1 MNNFKSKILIFAII
15 FVPITISLGLWQIER
30 ANEKKVIIS
39 NYDKLLVS
47 TPITLQKEQPLENWQ
62 PIETVGAYQDLVIYE
77 DNAINSGKAG
87 FKVYHLFQNG
97 DGTFIFVH
105 RGFIE
110 RNLIKNNLPVFGI
123 CLGHQLLALTLGA
136 KTAKMKLGHRG
147 ANHPVK
153 NLVEDKVEITSQ
165 NHGFEVIKRDLPKKI
180 KITHQSL
187 FDNSIEGIQLKNK
200 PVFSVQYHPESN
212 PGPQDSVY
220 LFKQFITSM
229 KKNVKKKR
237 Y

>member
-47 TPITLQKEQPLENWQ
+47 TPIALQKEQPLENWQ

-110 RNLIKNNLPVFGI
+110 RNLIKNNLPRI
-123 CLGHQLLALTLGA
+123 DT
-136 KTAKMKLGHRG
+136 
-147 ANHPVK
+147 PVGKK
-153 NLVEDKVEITSQ
+153 N
-165 NHGFEVIKRDLPKKI
+165 IKG
-180 KITHQSL
+180 TT
-187 FDNSIEGIQLKNK
+187 
-200 PVFSVQYHPESN
+200 
-212 PGPQDSVY
+212 
-220 LFKQFITSM
+220 LFKQNNTFVKNIEESDIRIIQEFNTSVLIERFPIL
-229 KKNVKKKR
+229 KDR
-237 Y
+237 YLHPFLFNLDVRDADKFKPIEKPVNMTATKHIGYAIQWFGLCAALIILTIYAYRRKGE

>member
-47 TPITLQKEQPLENWQ
+47 TPIALQKEQPLENWQ
-62 PIETVGAYQDLVIYE
+62 PIETVGAYQDLVVYE

-110 RNLIKNNLPVFGI
+110 RNLIKNNLPRVDTPVGKKNI
-123 CLGHQLLALTLGA
+123 LGT
-136 KTAKMKLGHRG
+136 T
-147 ANHPVK
+147 
-153 NLVEDKVEITSQ
+153 
-165 NHGFEVIKRDLPKKI
+165 
-180 KITHQSL
+180 
-187 FDNSIEGIQLKNK
+187 
-200 PVFSVQYHPESN
+200 
-212 PGPQDSVY
+212 
-220 LFKQFITSM
+220 LFKQNNTFVKNIEESDIRIIQEFNTSVLIERFPIL
-229 KKNVKKKR
+229 KDR
-237 Y
+237 YLHPFLFNLDVRDADKFQPIEKPVNMTATKHIGYAIQWFGLCAALIILTIYAYRRKGE

>member
-47 TPITLQKEQPLENWQ
+47 TPIALQKEQPLENWQ

-110 RNLIKNNLPVFGI
+110 RNLIKNNLPRI
-123 CLGHQLLALTLGA
+123 DT
-136 KTAKMKLGHRG
+136 
-147 ANHPVK
+147 PVGKK
-153 NLVEDKVEITSQ
+153 N
-165 NHGFEVIKRDLPKKI
+165 IKG
-180 KITHQSL
+180 TT
-187 FDNSIEGIQLKNK
+187 
-200 PVFSVQYHPESN
+200 
-212 PGPQDSVY
+212 
-220 LFKQFITSM
+220 LFKQNNTFVQNIEESDIRIIQEFNTSVLIERFPIL
-229 KKNVKKKR
+229 KDR
-237 Y
+237 YLHPFLFNLDVRDADKYQPIEKPVNMTASKHIGYAIQWFGLCAALIILTIYAYRRKGE

>member
-30 ANEKKVIIS
+30 ANEKKVIIA

-47 TPITLQKEQPLENWQ
+47 TPIALQKEQSLENWQ

-97 DGTFIFVH
+97 DGTFIFVQ

-110 RNLIKNNLPVFGI
+110 RNLIKNNLPKIDTPLRNKNIKG
-123 CLGHQLLALTLGA
+123 
-136 KTAKMKLGHRG
+136 TA
-147 ANHPVK
+147 
-153 NLVEDKVEITSQ
+153 
-165 NHGFEVIKRDLPKKI
+165 
-180 KITHQSL
+180 
-187 FDNSIEGIQLKNK
+187 
-200 PVFSVQYHPESN
+200 
-212 PGPQDSVY
+212 
-220 LFKQFITSM
+220 LFKQNNTFVKNIEESDIRIIQEFNTSVLIERFPIL
-229 KKNVKKKR
+229 KDR
-237 Y
+237 YLHPFLFNLDVRDADKFQPIEKPVNMTATKHIGYAIQWFGLCAALIILTIYAYRRKGE

>member
-47 TPITLQKEQPLENWQ
+47 TPIALQKEQPLENWQ
-62 PIETVGAYQDLVIYE
+62 PIETVGAYQDLIIYE
-77 DNAINSGKAG
+77 DNAINGGKAG

-110 RNLIKNNLPVFGI
+110 RNLIKNNLPRIDTPLRKKNIKG
-123 CLGHQLLALTLGA
+123 
-136 KTAKMKLGHRG
+136 TA
-147 ANHPVK
+147 
-153 NLVEDKVEITSQ
+153 
-165 NHGFEVIKRDLPKKI
+165 
-180 KITHQSL
+180 
-187 FDNSIEGIQLKNK
+187 
-200 PVFSVQYHPESN
+200 
-212 PGPQDSVY
+212 
-220 LFKQFITSM
+220 LFKQNNTFVKNIEESDIRIIQEFNTSVLIERFPIL
-229 KKNVKKKR
+229 KDR
-237 Y
+237 YLHPFLFNLDVRDADKFQPIEKPVNMTATKHIGYAIQWFGLCAALIILTIYAYRRKGE

>member
-47 TPITLQKEQPLENWQ
+47 TPIALQKEQPLDNWQ

-77 DNAINSGKAG
+77 DNAINSSKAG

-110 RNLIKNNLPVFGI
+110 RNLIKNNLPRI
-123 CLGHQLLALTLGA
+123 DT
-136 KTAKMKLGHRG
+136 
-147 ANHPVK
+147 PVGKK
-153 NLVEDKVEITSQ
+153 N
-165 NHGFEVIKRDLPKKI
+165 IKG
-180 KITHQSL
+180 TT
-187 FDNSIEGIQLKNK
+187 
-200 PVFSVQYHPESN
+200 
-212 PGPQDSVY
+212 
-220 LFKQFITSM
+220 LFKQNNTFVKNIEESDIRIIQEFNTSVLIERFPIL
-229 KKNVKKKR
+229 KDR
-237 Y
+237 YLHPFLFNLDVRDADKFQPIEKPVNMTATKHIGYAIQWFGLCAALIILTIYAYRRKGE

>member
-47 TPITLQKEQPLENWQ
+47 TPIALQKEQPLDNWQ

-110 RNLIKNNLPVFGI
+110 RNLIKNNLPRI
-123 CLGHQLLALTLGA
+123 DT
-136 KTAKMKLGHRG
+136 
-147 ANHPVK
+147 PVGKK
-153 NLVEDKVEITSQ
+153 N
-165 NHGFEVIKRDLPKKI
+165 IKG
-180 KITHQSL
+180 TT
-187 FDNSIEGIQLKNK
+187 
-200 PVFSVQYHPESN
+200 
-212 PGPQDSVY
+212 
-220 LFKQFITSM
+220 LFKQNNTFV
-229 KKNVKKKR
+229 KNIEESDIRIIQEFNTPVLIKR
-237 Y
+237 FPILKDRYLHPFLFNLDVRDADKFQPIEKPVNMTATKHIGYAIQWFGLCAALIILTIYAYRRKGE

>member
-47 TPITLQKEQPLENWQ
+47 TPIALQKEQPLENWQ

-110 RNLIKNNLPVFGI
+110 RNLIKNNLPRI
-123 CLGHQLLALTLGA
+123 DT
-136 KTAKMKLGHRG
+136 
-147 ANHPVK
+147 PVGKK
-153 NLVEDKVEITSQ
+153 N
-165 NHGFEVIKRDLPKKI
+165 IKG
-180 KITHQSL
+180 TT
-187 FDNSIEGIQLKNK
+187 
-200 PVFSVQYHPESN
+200 
-212 PGPQDSVY
+212 
-220 LFKQFITSM
+220 LFKQNNTFVKNIEESDIRIIQEFNTSVLIERFPIL
-229 KKNVKKKR
+229 KDR
-237 Y
+237 YLHPFLFNLDVRDADKFQPIEKPVNMTATKHLGYAIQWFGLCAALIILTIYAYRRKGE

>member
-47 TPITLQKEQPLENWQ
+47 TPIALQKEQPLENWQ
-62 PIETVGAYQDLVIYE
+62 PIETVGAYQDLVVYE

-87 FKVYHLFQNG
+87 FKVYHLFQNS

-110 RNLIKNNLPVFGI
+110 RNLIKNNLPRI
-123 CLGHQLLALTLGA
+123 DT
-136 KTAKMKLGHRG
+136 
-147 ANHPVK
+147 PVGKK
-153 NLVEDKVEITSQ
+153 N
-165 NHGFEVIKRDLPKKI
+165 IKG
-180 KITHQSL
+180 TT
-187 FDNSIEGIQLKNK
+187 
-200 PVFSVQYHPESN
+200 
-212 PGPQDSVY
+212 
-220 LFKQFITSM
+220 LFKQNNTFVKNIEESDIRIIQEFNTSVLIERFPIL
-229 KKNVKKKR
+229 KDR
-237 Y
+237 YLHPFLFNLDVRDADKFQPIEKPVNMTATKHIGYAIQWFGLCAALIILTIYAYRRKGE

>member
-97 DGTFIFVH
+97 DGTFMFVH

-110 RNLIKNNLPVFGI
+110 RNLIKNILPRIDTPLRKKNIKG
-123 CLGHQLLALTLGA
+123 
-136 KTAKMKLGHRG
+136 TA
-147 ANHPVK
+147 
-153 NLVEDKVEITSQ
+153 
-165 NHGFEVIKRDLPKKI
+165 
-180 KITHQSL
+180 
-187 FDNSIEGIQLKNK
+187 
-200 PVFSVQYHPESN
+200 
-212 PGPQDSVY
+212 
-220 LFKQFITSM
+220 LFKQNNTFVKNIEESDIRIIQEFNTSVLIERFPILKDKYLHPFLYNLDVRDADKFQPIEKPVNM
-229 KKNVKKKR
+229 TASKHIGYAIQWFGLCAALIILTIYAYRRKGE
-237 Y
+237 

>member
-47 TPITLQKEQPLENWQ
+47 TPIALQKDQPLENWQ
-62 PIETVGAYQDLVIYE
+62 PIETDGAYQDLVIYE

-110 RNLIKNNLPVFGI
+110 RNLIKNNLPRIDTPLRKKNIKG
-123 CLGHQLLALTLGA
+123 
-136 KTAKMKLGHRG
+136 TA
-147 ANHPVK
+147 
-153 NLVEDKVEITSQ
+153 
-165 NHGFEVIKRDLPKKI
+165 
-180 KITHQSL
+180 
-187 FDNSIEGIQLKNK
+187 
-200 PVFSVQYHPESN
+200 
-212 PGPQDSVY
+212 
-220 LFKQFITSM
+220 LFKQNNTFVKNIEESDIRIIQEFNTSVLIERFPIL
-229 KKNVKKKR
+229 KDR
-237 Y
+237 YLHPFLFNLDVRDADKFQPIEKPVNMTASKHIGYAIQWFGLCAALIILTIYAYRRKGE

>member
-47 TPITLQKEQPLENWQ
+47 TPIALQKEQPLENWQ

-87 FKVYHLFQNG
+87 FKIYHLFQNG

-110 RNLIKNNLPVFGI
+110 RNLIKNNLPRI
-123 CLGHQLLALTLGA
+123 DT
-136 KTAKMKLGHRG
+136 
-147 ANHPVK
+147 PVGKK
-153 NLVEDKVEITSQ
+153 N
-165 NHGFEVIKRDLPKKI
+165 IKG
-180 KITHQSL
+180 TT
-187 FDNSIEGIQLKNK
+187 
-200 PVFSVQYHPESN
+200 
-212 PGPQDSVY
+212 
-220 LFKQFITSM
+220 LFKQNNTFVKNIEESDIRIIQEFNTSVLIERFPIL
-229 KKNVKKKR
+229 KDR
-237 Y
+237 YLHPFLFNLDVRDADKFQPIEKPVNMTASKHIGYAIQWFGLCAALIILTIYAYRRKGE

>member
-47 TPITLQKEQPLENWQ
+47 TPIALQKEQPLENWQ

-97 DGTFIFVH
+97 DGTFMFVH

-110 RNLIKNNLPVFGI
+110 RNLIKNNLQRIDTPLRKKNIKG
-123 CLGHQLLALTLGA
+123 
-136 KTAKMKLGHRG
+136 TA
-147 ANHPVK
+147 
-153 NLVEDKVEITSQ
+153 
-165 NHGFEVIKRDLPKKI
+165 
-180 KITHQSL
+180 
-187 FDNSIEGIQLKNK
+187 
-200 PVFSVQYHPESN
+200 
-212 PGPQDSVY
+212 
-220 LFKQFITSM
+220 LFKQNNTFVKNIEESDIRIIQEFNTSVLIERFPIL
-229 KKNVKKKR
+229 KDR
-237 Y
+237 YLHPFLFNLDVRDADKFQPIEKPVNMTASKHIGYAIQWFGLCAALIILTIYAYRRKGE

>member
-1 MNNFKSKILIFAII
+1 LNNFKSKILIFAII

-47 TPITLQKEQPLENWQ
+47 TPIALQKEQPLENWQ
-62 PIETVGAYQDLVIYE
+62 PIETVGAYQDLVVYE

-110 RNLIKNNLPVFGI
+110 RNLIKNNLPRI
-123 CLGHQLLALTLGA
+123 DT
-136 KTAKMKLGHRG
+136 
-147 ANHPVK
+147 PVGKK
-153 NLVEDKVEITSQ
+153 N
-165 NHGFEVIKRDLPKKI
+165 IKG
-180 KITHQSL
+180 TT
-187 FDNSIEGIQLKNK
+187 
-200 PVFSVQYHPESN
+200 
-212 PGPQDSVY
+212 
-220 LFKQFITSM
+220 LFKQNNTFVKNIEESDIRIIQEFNTSVLIERFPIL
-229 KKNVKKKR
+229 KDR
-237 Y
+237 YLHPFLFNLDVRDADKFQPIEKPVNMTATKHIGYAIQWFGLCAALIILTIYAYRRKGE

>member
-1 MNNFKSKILIFAII
+1 LNNFKSKILIFAII

-47 TPITLQKEQPLENWQ
+47 TPIALQKEQPLENWQ

-97 DGTFIFVH
+97 DGTFMFVH

-110 RNLIKNNLPVFGI
+110 RNLIKNNLPRIDTPLRKKNIKG
-123 CLGHQLLALTLGA
+123 
-136 KTAKMKLGHRG
+136 TA
-147 ANHPVK
+147 
-153 NLVEDKVEITSQ
+153 
-165 NHGFEVIKRDLPKKI
+165 
-180 KITHQSL
+180 
-187 FDNSIEGIQLKNK
+187 
-200 PVFSVQYHPESN
+200 
-212 PGPQDSVY
+212 
-220 LFKQFITSM
+220 LFKQNNTFVKNIEESDIRIIQEFNTSVLIERFPIL
-229 KKNVKKKR
+229 KDR
-237 Y
+237 YLHPFLFNLDVRDADKFQPIEKPVNMTATKHIGYAIQWFGLCAALIILTIYAYRRKGE